1 MVVSTINFFV
11 NTGTEGFGGIRRDP
25 AGILGI
31 RQGSEGFGRDS
42 EGFGRDP
49 RDPGIFE
56 FFFSKRVF

>member
-1 MVVSTINFFV
+1 MYFRDS
-11 NTGTEGFGGIRRDP
+11 EGFQGFGRDSRDS
-25 AGILGI
+25 AGI
-31 RQGSEGFGRDS
+31 RQGFEGFGRDS